1 MSEVKRI
8 QLAKEIR
15 KHQKLYDAGEP
26 EISDE
31 EFDKLVKK
39 LRKVDPGNP
48 ALIEVGTAP
57 VGRVIKH
64 RKPMLSLD
72 KAYDYQDIGEW
83 SVPIK
88 YDFVVQPKYDGLA
101 ASVVYDENGE
111 LEHVVTRGDGIKG
124 EDITRNARVIINI
137 PQKIPYDGVEVRG
150 EIVMRRSTFDKQYAK
165 KFANPRNLVAGAMM
179 RKQVDTTTLLDITF
193 VAYDFIGGGS
203 AFSEK
208 MMHLSTAGFITAK
221 TIVTLPEDLQES
233 IEEIK
238 ASRKAIDYEL
248 DGVVI
253 KANRLADRKNLGDTA
268 HHPRWA
274 IAYKFQGDTG
284 ETTLRWVNWQ
294 VSRTGTITPVAIFD
308 PVELSGASL
317 QKATLHHLAQF
328 IALDLHVG
336 DRVLVTRRGGIIP
349 HIEGVAKKSQ
359 SGGRVPE
366 PSSCPSCGSATE
378 RRGDFLVCTKPVR
391 CPGVRV
397 GKLGHWAGALEWDGW
412 GSEVLAGV
420 YSKGIIRTVL
430 DFYRPDLYGQ
440 LERLDGFGAT
450 SAQKLC
456 DEVWKTKEISLD
468 TLLRALGIESIGKVT
483 AKKIMRHFKSIDVLL
498 QWAEEDQERND
509 IFGSPD
515 IGEKTEIALIYGLR
529 ENIDLIEAILTK
541 ISLQPYKESDG
552 VNTEAAGPF
561 VGKAVVF
568 TGPLSDMDREQ
579 ARRLVRRLGGTTPDG
594 LTKDVDLLVIGD
606 GARDAQ
612 QGKRNKAKKYGVK
625 MISEEEWAVLL
636 SEALEAN
643 HAEVAL
649 SE

>member
-1 MSEVKRI
+1 MSEIKK
-8 QLAKEIR
+8 LAEKISL
-15 KHQKLYDAGEP
+15 HQGFYDLGKSR
-26 EISDE
+26 ISDE
-31 EFDKLVKK
+31 AFDKLVKK
-39 LRKVDPGNP
+39 LKKLDPGNP
-48 ALIEVGTAP
+48 VLLFVGTTP

-72 KAYDYQDIGEW
+72 KAYSYQDIGEW
-83 SVPIK
+83 SVPIQH
-88 YDFVVQPKYDGLA
+88 DFVVQPKYDGLA

-111 LEHVVTRGDGIKG
+111 LEYVSTRGDGVKG

-137 PQKIPYDGVEVRG
+137 PQKIPYDAVEVRG
-150 EIVMRRSTFDKQYAK
+150 EIVMRRSTFDKRYAK
-165 KFANPRNLVAGAMM
+165 SFANPRNLVAGAMM

-203 AFSEK
+203 TYSEK

-221 TIVTLPEDLQES
+221 TIVALSEDLQES

-238 ASRKAIDYEL
+238 AARKAIDYEL

-253 KANRLADRKNLGDTA
+253 KANRLADRQNLGDTS

-284 ETTLRWVNWQ
+284 ETTLQWVNWQ

-349 HIEGVAKKSQ
+349 HIEGVSKKSQ

-378 RRGDFLVCTKPVR
+378 RRGDFLACTKPVR

-468 TLLRALGIESIGKVT
+468 ALLRALGIESIGKVT
-483 AKKIMRHFKSIDVLL
+483 AKKIMRHFKTVDALL
-498 QWAEEDQERND
+498 EWTAESDANGVM
-509 IFGSPD
+509 FGGPALGSKTLTAFL
-515 IGEKTEIALIYGLR
+515 IGIQ
-529 ENIDLIEAILTK
+529 ENIDLIEAVLTK

-643 HAEVAL
+643 NAEVTL